1 MSQSPEG
8 DAFVTGAGDEML
20 KFWKIFP
27 KVHLLIIDK
36 KKSHCRKFTKIY
48 HATKMINYI

>member
-8 DAFVTGAGDEML
+8 DRIITGAGDEML

-27 KVHLLIIDK
+27 KVILI
-36 KKSHCRKFTKIY
+36 KIELI
-48 HATKMINYI
+48 K